1 MDPQT
6 LTELLDVAVLDRLDR
21 IDDLPGDELA
31 RSSALR
37 KEGHS
42 AEVTAALL
50 TQARL
55 RKEAAAKLGPF
66 ADDMLFTRDG
76 LAQATR
82 LPVAAHHA
90 RRLIGDA
97 AQADAAAADG
107 SAPPTDGEAPAPDGE
122 APPTDGEAPLRIADL
137 GCGIGADSIAFS
149 GMGAQVT
156 AVDAD
161 EVTAAIAAFNLR
173 HLPDAS
179 VEHARAEDVDL
190 AGFDAL
196 WFDPARRTIGKADRR
211 GSTSRISD
219 PEAFSPSLSWVVDR
233 AEEAEAAGVKLGPA
247 LDHALIPEGA
257 EAQWVSHNGEVVE
270 VCLYFGTARQRPG
283 RSALVMGERT
293 LLVHEDDLPE
303 ADEADIGELGSY
315 LLEPDG
321 AIVRAGLVTALCGP
335 LEARRVH
342 PTIAYLTTDVEP
354 SGPASAGVSAYEVI
368 EVLPAKIA
376 SLRKELI
383 SRGIGSVV
391 IKKRGADIVPD
402 QVRRQLKLPKGD
414 KATLVFTRLGERHVV
429 LLTRAL

>member
-6 LTELLDVAVLDRLDR
+6 LTELLDVTVLDRLDR
-21 IDDLPGDELA
+21 IDDLSGDELA

-37 KEGHS
+37 KEGFS

-55 RKEAAAKLGPF
+55 RQEAAAKLGPF
-66 ADDMLFTRDG
+66 ASDMLFTRDG

-90 RRLIGDA
+90 RRLIGQA
-97 AQADAAAADG
+97 APADTAEADD
-107 SAPPTDGEAPAPDGE
+107 SAPGPEGEP
-122 APPTDGEAPLRIADL
+122 PLRIADL
-137 GCGIGADSIAFS
+137 GCGLGADSVAFA

-190 AGFDAL
+190 DGFDAL
-196 WFDPARRTIGKADRR
+196 WFDPARRTIGKADKR
-211 GSTSRISD
+211 GSTARITD
-219 PEAFSPSLSWVVDR
+219 PEAFSPSLSWVIEQASR
-233 AEEAEAAGVKLGPA
+233 AKSAGVKLGPA
-247 LDHALIPEGA
+247 LDHGLIPDEA

-293 LLVHEDDLPE
+293 LLVHEDDVPGD
-303 ADEADIGELGSY
+303 DEADIGELGSY

-321 AIVRAGLVTALCGP
+321 AIVRAGLVTALCEP
-335 LEARRVH
+335 LRARRVH

-354 SGPASAGVSAYEVI
+354 SGPAAVGVTAYEVVD
-368 EVLPAKIA
+368 VLPAKIS

-414 KATLVFTRLGERHVV
+414 KATLVFTRLGQRHVV
-429 LLTRAL
+429 LLTRPV

>member
-21 IDDLPGDELA
+21 IDDLSGDELA
-31 RSSALR
+31 RSAALR
-37 KEGHS
+37 KEGYS

-50 TQARL
+50 TQAGL

-97 AQADAAAADG
+97 AEGTTEDVAGDSAGDAAEDTAF
-107 SAPPTDGEAPAPDGE
+107 
-122 APPTDGEAPLRIADL
+122 RIADL
-137 GCGIGADSIAFS
+137 GCGIGADSVAFA
-149 GMGAQVT
+149 GMGAQVS

-173 HLPDAS
+173 HLPDVE
-179 VEHARAEDVDL
+179 VEHTRAEDVDL
-190 AGFDAL
+190 DGFDAL
-196 WFDPARRTIGKADRR
+196 WFDPARRTVGKADKR
-211 GSTSRISD
+211 GSTARITG
-219 PEAFSPSLSWVVDR
+219 PEAFSPSLSWVIEK
-233 AEEAEAAGVKLGPA
+233 ASAAKAAGVKLGPA
-247 LDHALIPEGA
+247 LDHDLVPDDA

-270 VCLYFGTARQRPG
+270 VCLYFGAARQRPG
-283 RSALVMGERT
+283 RGALVMGERT
-293 LLVHEDDLPE
+293 LLVHEDNLPTE
-303 ADEADIGELGSY
+303 DEEGIGELGEY

-321 AIVRAGLVTALCGP
+321 AIVRAGLVAALCPP
-335 LEARRVH
+335 LQARRLH
-342 PTIAYLTTDVEP
+342 PKIAYLTTDVEP
-354 SGPASAGVSAYEVI
+354 SGPAAAGVTAYEVI
-368 EVLPAKIA
+368 DVLPAKIP
-376 SLRKELI
+376 SLRKELV

-429 LLTRAL
+429 LLTQPVQP

>member
-1 MDPQT
+1 RRGICSASADDRVRPMDPQT
-6 LTELLDVAVLDRLDR
+6 LTELLDVTVLDRLDR

-55 RKEAAAKLGPF
+55 RKEAEAKLGPF
-66 ADDMLFTRDG
+66 AADMLFTPDG

-90 RRLIGDA
+90 RRLIGQA
-97 AQADAAAADG
+97 APADPAEADG
-107 SAPPTDGEAPAPDGE
+107 SAPAPDGE
-122 APPTDGEAPLRIADL
+122 TPLRIADL

-179 VEHARAEDVDL
+179 VEHPRAEDVDL
-190 AGFDAL
+190 AGFHAL

-211 GSTSRISD
+211 GSTTRISD
-219 PEAFSPSLSWVVDR
+219 PEAFSPSLSWVIDR

-283 RSALVMGERT
+283 RGALVMGERT

-303 ADEADIGELGSY
+303 ADESDIGELGSY

-321 AIVRAGLVTALCGP
+321 AIVRA
-335 LEARRVH
+335 
-342 PTIAYLTTDVEP
+342 
-354 SGPASAGVSAYEVI
+354 
-368 EVLPAKIA
+368 
-376 SLRKELI
+376 
-383 SRGIGSVV
+383 
-391 IKKRGADIVPD
+391 
-402 QVRRQLKLPKGD
+402 
-414 KATLVFTRLGERHVV
+414 
-429 LLTRAL
+429 

>member
-37 KEGHS
+37 KEGFS

-50 TQARL
+50 TQAQL
-55 RKEAAAKLGPF
+55 RREAGAKLGPF

-90 RRLIGDA
+90 RRLIGET
-97 AQADAAAADG
+97 ADG
-107 SAPPTDGEAPAPDGE
+107 ETF
-122 APPTDGEAPLRIADL
+122 RIADL
-137 GCGIGADSIAFS
+137 GCGIGADSVAFA
-149 GMGAQVT
+149 GMGAQVS

-161 EVTAAIAAFNLR
+161 EVTAAVAAFNLR

-179 VEHARAEDVDL
+179 VDHTRAEDVDL
-190 AGFDAL
+190 SDFDAL
-196 WFDPARRTIGKADRR
+196 WFDPARRTIGKSDRR
-211 GSTSRISD
+211 GSTARITD
-219 PEAFSPSLSWVVDR
+219 PEAFSPSLSWVIDQAIR
-233 AEEAEAAGVKLGPA
+233 AKAAGVKLGPA
-247 LDHALIPEGA
+247 LDHGLIPEEA

-270 VCLYFGTARQRPG
+270 VCLYFGAARQQPG
-283 RSALVMGERT
+283 RGALVMGERT

-303 ADEADIGELGSY
+303 SDEEGIGTLGRY

-321 AIVRAGLVTALCGP
+321 AIVRAGLVAALCAP
-335 LEARRVH
+335 LQARRVH
-342 PTIAYLTTDVEP
+342 PKIAYLTTDVEP
-354 SGPASAGVSAYEVI
+354 SGPAAAGVTAYTVTD
-368 EVLPAKIA
+368 VLPAKIP
-376 SLRKELI
+376 SLRKELV

-429 LLTRAL
+429 LLTQPV

>member
-1 MDPQT
+1 M
-6 LTELLDVAVLDRLDR
+6 
-21 IDDLPGDELA
+21 
-31 RSSALR
+31 
-37 KEGHS
+37 
-42 AEVTAALL
+42 
-50 TQARL
+50 
-55 RKEAAAKLGPF
+55 
-66 ADDMLFTRDG
+66 
-76 LAQATR
+76 
-82 LPVAAHHA
+82 
-90 RRLIGDA
+90 
-97 AQADAAAADG
+97 
-107 SAPPTDGEAPAPDGE
+107 
-122 APPTDGEAPLRIADL
+122 RIADL

-368 EVLPAKIA
+368 DVLPAKIA

>member
-21 IDDLPGDELA
+21 IDDLTGDELA
-31 RSSALR
+31 KSSALR
-37 KEGHS
+37 KEGYS

-55 RKEAAAKLGPF
+55 RQEAAAKLGPF

-90 RRLIGDA
+90 RRLIGHSPEDSAGDA
-97 AQADAAAADG
+97 AEDAAF
-107 SAPPTDGEAPAPDGE
+107 
-122 APPTDGEAPLRIADL
+122 RIADL
-137 GCGIGADSIAFS
+137 GCGIGADSVAFA

-190 AGFDAL
+190 DGFDAL
-196 WFDPARRTIGKADRR
+196 WFDPARRTIGKADKR
-211 GSTSRISD
+211 GSTARITD
-219 PEAFSPSLSWVVDR
+219 PEAFSPSLSWVIDQ
-233 AEEAEAAGVKLGPA
+233 ALGAKAAGVKLGPA
-247 LDHALIPEGA
+247 LDHDLVPDEA

-270 VCLYFGTARQRPG
+270 VCLYFGAARQRPG
-283 RSALVMGERT
+283 RAALVMGERT
-293 LLVHEDDLPE
+293 LLVHEDDLPTE
-303 ADEADIGELGSY
+303 DEAGIGELGKY

-321 AIVRAGLVTALCGP
+321 AIVRAGLVAALCGP
-335 LEARRVH
+335 LQARRVH
-342 PTIAYLTTDVEP
+342 PKIAYLTTDVAP
-354 SGPASAGVSAYEVI
+354 SGPASAGVTAYEVVD
-368 EVLPAKIA
+368 VLPAKIP
-376 SLRKELI
+376 SLRKELV

-402 QVRRQLKLPKGD
+402 QVRRQLKLPKGE
-414 KATLVFTRLGERHVV
+414 KATLVFTRLGDKHVV
-429 LLTRAL
+429 LLTQPV

>member
-6 LTELLDVAVLDRLDR
+6 LTDLLDVSVLDRLDR

-37 KEGHS
+37 KEGLS

-55 RKEAAAKLGPF
+55 RKEASAKLGPF

-90 RRLIGDA
+90 RRLIGQA
-97 AQADAAAADG
+97 APADTAEADG
-107 SAPPTDGEAPAPDGE
+107 SAPAP
-122 APPTDGEAPLRIADL
+122 DGEAPLRIADV

-211 GSTSRISD
+211 GSTTRISD
-219 PEAFSPSLSWVVDR
+219 PEAFSPSLSWVIDR

-247 LDHALIPEGA
+247 LDHALIPDVA

-270 VCLYFGTARQRPG
+270 VCLYFGAARQRPG

-335 LEARRVH
+335 LKARRVH

-368 EVLPAKIA
+368 DVLPAKIA

-414 KATLVFTRLGERHVV
+414 KATLVFTRLGQRHVV

>member
-21 IDDLPGDELA
+21 IDDLTGDELA
-31 RSSALR
+31 KSSALR
-37 KEGHS
+37 KEGYS

-50 TQARL
+50 TQAQL
-55 RKEAAAKLGPF
+55 RKEAGAKLGPF
-66 ADDMLFTRDG
+66 AEDMLFTRDG

-90 RRLIGDA
+90 RRLIGDGA
-97 AQADAAAADG
+97 ESGGGSDSGQESDGDAADD
-107 SAPPTDGEAPAPDGE
+107 SAF
-122 APPTDGEAPLRIADL
+122 RIADL
-137 GCGIGADSIAFS
+137 GCGVGADAVAFA
-149 GMGAQVT
+149 GMGAQVI

-179 VEHARAEDVDL
+179 VEHAKAEDVDL
-190 AGFDAL
+190 DGFDAL
-196 WFDPARRTIGKADRR
+196 WFDPARRTIGKADKR
-211 GSTSRISD
+211 GSTARITD
-219 PEAFSPSLSWVVDR
+219 PEAFSPSLSWVIDQ
-233 AEEAEAAGVKLGPA
+233 ASAAKSAGVKLGPA
-247 LDHALIPEGA
+247 LDHDLIPDEA
-257 EAQWVSHNGEVVE
+257 EAQWVSRNGEVVE
-270 VCLYFGTARQRPG
+270 VCLYFGAARQRPG

-293 LLVHEDDLPE
+293 LLVHEDNLPE
-303 ADEADIGELGSY
+303 TDEEGIGELGSY

-335 LEARRVH
+335 LQARRVS
-342 PTIAYLTTDVEP
+342 PKIAYLTSDVEP
-354 SGPASAGVSAYEVI
+354 SGPAAAGVTAYEIVD
-368 EVLPAKIA
+368 VLPAKIP
-376 SLRKELI
+376 SLRKELV

-414 KATLVFTRLGERHVV
+414 KATLVFTRLGEKHVV
-429 LLTRAL
+429 LLTQPV